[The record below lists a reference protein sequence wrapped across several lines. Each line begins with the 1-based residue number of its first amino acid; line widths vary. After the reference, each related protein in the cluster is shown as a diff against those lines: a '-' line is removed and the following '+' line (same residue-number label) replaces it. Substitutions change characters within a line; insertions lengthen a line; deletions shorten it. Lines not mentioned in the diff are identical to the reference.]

1 MHTIKTLFT
10 LQQHP
15 TDFFLYCFLFI
26 FTPGVYL
33 KASASGL
40 TTLTALTAVGGRT
53 GADDEV

>member
-1 MHTIKTLFT
+1 MHTIKALFT

-33 KASASGL
+33 EASASG
-40 TTLTALTAVGGRT
+40 LTALTAVGGQT
-53 GADDEV
+53 GADGEV